1 LRKALTVQPDNVD
14 VQRRLIAL
22 AVDDKNYAV
31 AVRIARDIQK
41 QLPKEPVGYLL
52 EGDIAVA
59 QNNWLVA
66 SDAYRTGL
74 KTAPAPILAVKAH
87 SALIAG
93 DKRDEADRF
102 SAAWLKEKP
111 ADVVFRMHLGDT
123 AAARQNYQEA
133 EKHYTAVLR
142 EQPSNA
148 MVMNNLAWV
157 GGKLNR
163 EGAIPMAQKALEIAP
178 DQPAFMDTLAG
189 LYSDKGDYA
198 MALEWQTKALAKG
211 PDQPLYKL
219 NLAKIH
225 IKGGKKDL
233 ARKELDELV
242 KLGDKF
248 RGQAEVASLLKT
260 L

>member
-1 LRKALTVQPDNVD
+1 M
-14 VQRRLIAL
+14 
-22 AVDDKNYAV
+22 DDKNYAE
-31 AVRIARDIQK
+31 AVRVARDVQK
-41 QLPKEPVGYLL
+41 QQPKVPVGYLL
-52 EGDIAVA
+52 EGDIAAAQKNWVA
-59 QNNWLVA
+59 A
-66 SDAYRTGL
+66 AEAYRNGL
-74 KTAPAPILAVKAH
+74 KTAPAPVLAVKAH
-87 SALIAG
+87 RALIMG
-93 DKRDEADRF
+93 ERRDEAEKF
-102 SAAWLKEKP
+102 AATWIKEKP
-111 ADVVFRMHLGDT
+111 ADVAFRMHLGDT
-123 AAARQNYQEA
+123 ASARQDYPEA
-133 EKHYTAVLR
+133 EKQYTAVLR
-142 EQPSNA
+142 EQPRNA
-148 MVMNNLAWV
+148 IVMNNLAWV

-198 MALEWQTKALAKG
+198 KALEWQTKAIEKASTEL
-211 PDQPLYKL
+211 LYKL

-233 ARKELDELV
+233 ARKELDELA